1 MSIILVQVIVGGLL
15 LGAVYALFSSGL
27 TLVWGMMNI
36 VNFAH
41 GDFVMLGMYVAFVVY
56 TLLGAG
62 PLLGAPI
69 AALVLATVGV
79 IVYFGLIRE
88 IMKGPM
94 LAQILGTFGL
104 ALLLRYS
111 VFWWF
116 GSNFLTLPENIV
128 GGTYDV
134 LGLRIQASRLLAG
147 AVALVVTLGL
157 HLLLTRTSLG
167 SKMLAVAED
176 STAAQLMGIRPDTMQ
191 AIAWAIAAGATG
203 IAGALIATFFY
214 IVPTVGETLGIVAF
228 VTVSLGGFGSVPGAL
243 MAGLLIGVI
252 ESLSGYLI
260 GAVYKDMVVYSLFLG
275 FLWFRPQGLL
285 GKIVMRRLLWPSVV
299 LALVI
304 AYPLLFATPFQQRL
318 GALVLLYAIAA
329 SAWNIVGGYAGQVS
343 VGHVVFF
350 GCGAYAAMA
359 AYTHFAI
366 FAAGRHSRRHRRK
379 RGDRGRHRGADVAAV
394 RPLFQHGHHRGR
406 RIGPADRHQYRL
418 SRRRRRP

>member
-41 GDFVMLGMYVAFVVY
+41 GDFVMLGMYVAYVVY

-62 PLLGAPI
+62 PLLGAPL
-69 AALVLATVGV
+69 AALVLATFGV
-79 IVYFGLIRE
+79 IVYFLLIRD

-111 VFWWF
+111 VFWYF
-116 GSNFLTLPENIV
+116 GANFLSLPENIV
-128 GGTYDV
+128 GGTYEV
-134 LGLRIQASRLLAG
+134 LGLRLQASRLLAG
-147 AVALVVTLGL
+147 GVALLVTLGL
-157 HLLLTRTSLG
+157 HVLLTRTSLG

-176 STAAQLMGIRPDTMQ
+176 PTAAQLMGIRPDTMQ

-260 GAVYKDMVVYSLFLG
+260 GAVYKDIVVYSLFLG
-275 FLWFRPQGLL
+275 FLWFRPQGL
-285 GKIVMRRLLWPSVV
+285 M
-299 LALVI
+299 
-304 AYPLLFATPFQQRL
+304 
-318 GALVLLYAIAA
+318 
-329 SAWNIVGGYAGQVS
+329 
-343 VGHVVFF
+343 
-350 GCGAYAAMA
+350 
-359 AYTHFAI
+359 
-366 FAAGRHSRRHRRK
+366 GRM
-379 RGDRGRHRGADVAAV
+379 
-394 RPLFQHGHHRGR
+394 
-406 RIGPADRHQYRL
+406 
-418 SRRRRRP
+418 

>member
-1 MSIILVQVIVGGLL
+1 MSSTLLQVIAGGLL

-56 TLLGAG
+56 TLFGAG
-62 PLLGAPI
+62 PLLGAPLAI
-69 AALVLATVGV
+69 LVLATLGV
-79 IVYFGLIRE
+79 VVYFGLIRD

-116 GSNFLTLPENIV
+116 GANFLSLPENIV
-128 GGTYDV
+128 GGTFDI

-147 AVALVVTLGL
+147 ILALVVTLGL

-203 IAGALIATFFY
+203 LAGALIATFFY
-214 IVPTVGETLGIVAF
+214 IVPTVGETLAIVAF

-243 MAGLLIGVI
+243 VAGLLIGVI
-252 ESLSGYLI
+252 ESLSGFLI
-260 GAVYKDMVVYSLFLG
+260 GAVYKDMVVYALFLG
-275 FLWFRPQGLL
+275 FLWFRPQGLM
-285 GKIVMRRLLWPSVV
+285 GRL
-299 LALVI
+299 
-304 AYPLLFATPFQQRL
+304 
-318 GALVLLYAIAA
+318 
-329 SAWNIVGGYAGQVS
+329 
-343 VGHVVFF
+343 
-350 GCGAYAAMA
+350 
-359 AYTHFAI
+359 
-366 FAAGRHSRRHRRK
+366 
-379 RGDRGRHRGADVAAV
+379 
-394 RPLFQHGHHRGR
+394 
-406 RIGPADRHQYRL
+406 
-418 SRRRRRP
+418 

>member
-56 TLLGAG
+56 TLFGAG
-62 PLLGAPI
+62 PLLGAPL
-69 AALVLATVGV
+69 AVLVLATLGV
-79 IVYFGLIRE
+79 VVYFALIRD

-116 GSNFLTLPENIV
+116 GANFLSLPENIV
-128 GGTYDV
+128 GGTFEIW
-134 LGLRIQASRLLAG
+134 GLRLQASRLLAG
-147 AVALVVTLGL
+147 AVALLVTSGL

-176 STAAQLMGIRPDTMQ
+176 PKAAQLMGIRPDSMQ

-203 IAGALIATFFY
+203 LAGALIATFFY

-243 MAGLLIGVI
+243 LAGLLIGVI
-252 ESLSGYLI
+252 EQLSAYLI
-260 GAVYKDMVVYSLFLG
+260 GAVYKDMVVYALFLS
-275 FLWFRPQGLL
+275 FLWFRPQGLM
-285 GKIVMRRLLWPSVV
+285 GK
-299 LALVI
+299 
-304 AYPLLFATPFQQRL
+304 T
-318 GALVLLYAIAA
+318 
-329 SAWNIVGGYAGQVS
+329 
-343 VGHVVFF
+343 
-350 GCGAYAAMA
+350 
-359 AYTHFAI
+359 
-366 FAAGRHSRRHRRK
+366 
-379 RGDRGRHRGADVAAV
+379 
-394 RPLFQHGHHRGR
+394 
-406 RIGPADRHQYRL
+406 
-418 SRRRRRP
+418 

>member
-1 MSIILVQVIVGGLL
+1 MSTILVQVIVGGLL
-15 LGAVYALFSSGL
+15 LGAIYALFSSGL

-56 TLLGAG
+56 TMLGAG
-62 PLLGAPI
+62 PLLGAP
-69 AALVLATVGV
+69 LATLALATLGV
-79 IVYFGLIRE
+79 IVYFGLIRS

-116 GSNFLTLPENIV
+116 GANFLSLPENIV
-128 GGTYDV
+128 GGTFDIG
-134 LGLRIQASRLLAG
+134 GLRIQASRLLAG
-147 AVALVVTLGL
+147 VVALAVTLGL

-203 IAGALIATFFY
+203 LAGALIATFFY

-243 MAGLLIGVI
+243 VAGLLIGVI
-252 ESLSGYLI
+252 ESLSAYLI

-275 FLWFRPQGLL
+275 FLWFRPQGLM
-285 GKIVMRRLLWPSVV
+285 GKS
-299 LALVI
+299 
-304 AYPLLFATPFQQRL
+304 
-318 GALVLLYAIAA
+318 
-329 SAWNIVGGYAGQVS
+329 
-343 VGHVVFF
+343 
-350 GCGAYAAMA
+350 
-359 AYTHFAI
+359 
-366 FAAGRHSRRHRRK
+366 
-379 RGDRGRHRGADVAAV
+379 
-394 RPLFQHGHHRGR
+394 
-406 RIGPADRHQYRL
+406 
-418 SRRRRRP
+418 